1 MFNKLK
7 NNLKDNKNIYLVL
20 FTITLA
26 FTIIFIQDRYAA
38 DTYYMESYG
47 LRNNAINPYLH
58 DGRFV
63 MTIFLYLLSY
73 LPISMYKVKIASF
86 IAAFISLFISEIII
100 YNILSKFKKNKT
112 INIIASVMLILSL
125 FVVELFYF
133 TEYTA
138 VTTFSILLITISTK
152 FLINYFE
159 TKNKKNLIIVCI
171 PSIITAFCYQGT
183 ISLLVIFP
191 VLFVLK
197 YSKNIKEFIINNII
211 IAFNYALPSITT
223 LIVSKISGAT
233 RISGEVNLQ
242 ESLVKILDGAKNL
255 LVTSALLIPKYLYL
269 IIFGILLAFLIYIMY
284 KKKTK
289 LYKYLYLFYIVLAV
303 LIVPIVPY
311 FIVNT
316 NNIWMVPRSTIGL
329 GLLIT
334 VPVLFYIIYIKENKK
349 YNNIFI
355 IITILYLIMELI
367 SYNTIAVNQI
377 KNNGLEKYETDYIIR
392 KINKYEEENDKKITK
407 LVMYPDK
414 GMVYNYPTVKM
425 TGDMNTRNVMIN
437 WSFKPAL
444 SMYLGRNIIDGKEDK
459 EIKEYCSNN
468 NWNNIDDDQFKF
480 KDDTLYICS
489 Y

>member
-1 MFNKLK
+1 MLDNLKINLK
-7 NNLKDNKNIYLVL
+7 NNKNIYLIL

-26 FTIIFIQDRYAA
+26 FTLIFIQDRYAA

-47 LRNNAINPYLH
+47 LKNNAINPYLH

-63 MTIFLYLLSY
+63 MTLFLYVLSY
-73 LPISMYKVKIASF
+73 LPISMYKVKLISF
-86 IAAFISLFISEIII
+86 IFAFINLFISEIII
-100 YNILSKFKKNKT
+100 YNILNKFKKDK
-112 INIIASVMLILSL
+112 ILNIIASVMIILSI

-133 TEYTA
+133 TEYTG
-138 VTTFSILLITISTK
+138 VTCFSILLITISTK
-152 FLINYFE
+152 FLLKYFE
-159 TKNKKNLIIVCI
+159 KKNKKNLIMVFI

-191 VLFVLK
+191 ILFVLK

-223 LIVSKISGAT
+223 LIVSKIAGAT
-233 RISGEVNLQ
+233 RISGEVILK
-242 ESLVKILDGAKNL
+242 ESFVKILEGTKKL
-255 LVTSALLIPKYLYL
+255 LITSALLIPNYMYL
-269 IIFGILLAFLIYIMY
+269 IIFGILLLFLIYIMY
-284 KKKTK
+284 KKKCEIH
-289 LYKYLYLFYIVLAV
+289 KYLFLIYIILAV
-303 LIVPIVPY
+303 IIVPIVPY

-329 GLLIT
+329 GLLI
-334 VPVLFYIIYIKENKK
+334 VIPLAFYMVYIKESKK
-349 YNNIFI
+349 YNMIFAF
-355 IITILYLIMELI
+355 ITCFYLIVELI
-367 SYNTIAVNQI
+367 GWNTIGVNQI

-392 KINKYEEENDKKITK
+392 KINSYETENNKKIKK

-425 TGDMNTRNVMIN
+425 TGDMNARNVMID

-444 SMYLGRNIIDGKEDK
+444 EMYLGRNINDGNDNK
-459 EIKEYCSNN
+459 EIKEYCLKN
-468 NWNNIDDDQFKF
+468 NWDNIDDDQFKF
-480 KDDTLYICS
+480 KDDTLYICK